1 MDDADSRAYN
11 DGASGSMF
19 TGSTANEYAAYQAG
33 RATLP
38 GGGGIPMPPGT
49 SSGIVLILLL
59 PLIYTVM
66 GALYPVAG
74 FVMLASLVLIL
85 DLMADIGGIL
95 VYLVAVVWLL
105 VALIFGYFLEK
116 WLENWRWFRRLR
128 HVARILLI
136 GFLVHALAFG
146 FFQDFDPATSFFER
160 LTVLHVLIVAI
171 GCIGAHF
178 LSLRLDA
185 GLRDRVSDRIPG
197 LSWALHRFNPR
208 RKANEAAI
216 AALDERI
223 RSGKY

>member
-1 MDDADSRAYN
+1 VVPIDDADSRAYN
-11 DGASGSMF
+11 DGAS
-19 TGSTANEYAAYQAG
+19 GSTANEYAAYQAG

-38 GGGGIPMPPGT
+38 GT
-49 SSGIVLILLL
+49 SSGIVLILVL

-95 VYLVAVVWLL
+95 VYLVAVLWLL
-105 VALIFGYFLEK
+105 VVLVFGYFLEQ
-116 WLENWRWFRRLR
+116 WLEDWRWFRRLR

-146 FFQDFDPATSFFER
+146 FFQEFDPATSFFER
-160 LTVLHVLIVAI
+160 VTVLHVLIVAL
-171 GCIGAHF
+171 GCVGAHF

-197 LSWALHRFNPR
+197 MSWALHRFNPH

>member
-1 MDDADSRAYN
+1 MSDADQRAYN

-33 RATLP
+33 KATLP

-59 PLIYTVM
+59 PLIYTAM

-74 FVMLASLVLIL
+74 FAMLASLVLIL
-85 DLMADIGGIL
+85 DLMAGIGGIV

-105 VALIFGYFLEK
+105 IALILGYAVEK

-128 HVARILLI
+128 HVARILLL
-136 GFLVHALAFG
+136 GFIVHALAFG
-146 FFQDFDPATSFFER
+146 FFQEFDPATSFFER
-160 LTVLHVLIVAI
+160 LTVLHVCIVAI

-178 LSLRLDA
+178 LSRKLDA

-197 LSWALHRFNPR
+197 MRWALHRLNPR

-216 AALDERI
+216 AALEERI